1 MEKNKC
7 KAPGRIRT
15 HIILIMR
22 HLLHLCDSK
31 TGSNEAELFFFQDG
45 SSFSEPAAAKTFAS
59 AATSG
64 AKTETKTAT
73 SGSEKR
79 NFPCNQALELNG
91 FGLKLEGLGLALCSA
106 LGSLSGSV
114 LGSNLKIQYLS

>member
-1 MEKNKC
+1 
-7 KAPGRIRT
+7 
-15 HIILIMR
+15 MR
-22 HLLHLCDSK
+22 LLLHHCDSK
-31 TGSNEAELFFFQDG
+31 TGSNESELFSFFQDG
-45 SSFSEPAAAKTFAS
+45 SSFGEPAAAKTFAS

-114 LGSNLKIQYLS
+114 LGSTLGSELGSVLGSVLGSN